1 MTDLGEY
8 ERRIAAALQRI
19 GAGLSQ
25 RAAGPGDAMLAQ
37 ALEDERTAN
46 AQLQERLRQLRDR
59 GDARVA
65 AALAERDAARAEVA
79 AMDATL
85 QSLRASQ
92 SDLSETVAAL
102 RAALAE
108 GVAEPDLVNRAMQA
122 EIDGLRALRAADA
135 AEVDQVLNELRPLVA
150 EGP

>member
-19 GAGLSQ
+19 GAGLS
-25 RAAGPGDAMLAQ
+25 RGGAPVDAAALAQ
-37 ALEDERTAN
+37 ALDEERTAN
-46 AQLQERLRQLRDR
+46 AQLQERLRQLHDR

-65 AALAERDAARAEVA
+65 AALADRDAARAEVA

-92 SDLSETVAAL
+92 SDLSETVATL

-150 EGP
+150 EGQ

>member
-19 GAGLSQ
+19 GAGLSR
-25 RAAGPGDAMLAQ
+25 RAPEDGMLTQ
-37 ALEDERTAN
+37 VLEDERTAN
-46 AQLQERLRQLRDR
+46 AQLQERLRQLHDR

-65 AALAERDAARAEVA
+65 AALAERDAARAELA
-79 AMDATL
+79 AMDAAL

-92 SDLSETVAAL
+92 SDLSETVASL
-102 RAALAE
+102 RASLAE

-150 EGP
+150 EGK